1 MSFSEDDE
9 TKILIAG
16 LPGSGL
22 TTIKAV
28 VVDNLP
34 PKELKAVI
42 QKLDIGNVLR
52 DLLQRRTLLIRCG
65 GDKSIQDILS
75 RNNDPIYENVEAL
88 LFVIDITDQS
98 TFSIAKYWFDALV
111 KHLHKFSKDARI
123 FLLLNKVDLLSGR
136 PNIAEYIKATKS
148 LFITEGLDIYIHET
162 NIYDSSIFYAF
173 KNALN
178 KEHGKQISVKQYLSR
193 VIKDSSFEGLAV
205 YSKDGLPIYDA
216 GTLTPVVEI
225 AANVMLSTVSRI
237 SSELDQD
244 DEVSSTILQL
254 KKNTFM
260 IFKAID
266 KNSIFVGMSIIRP
279 KLGQMLVESDQIVE
293 VLQKAIQ

>member
-1 MSFSEDDE
+1 MSFSEDEE

-22 TTIKAV
+22 KTIKAV

-34 PKELKAVI
+34 PKELKEVV
-42 QKLDIGNVLR
+42 QKLDVGNALR

-65 GDKSIQDILS
+65 GDKSIQDIIS
-75 RNNDPIYENVEAL
+75 RDNDSIYEHVEAL
-88 LFVIDITDQS
+88 LFVIDINDQS
-98 TFSIAKYWFDALV
+98 NFSIAKYWFDTLV

-123 FLLLNKVDLLSGR
+123 FLLLNKIDLLSNKQ
-136 PNIAEYIKATKS
+136 NIAEYLNATKS
-148 LFITEGLDIYIHET
+148 LFTTDGLDIYIHET
-162 NIYDSSIFYAF
+162 SIYDASVFYAF
-173 KNALN
+173 KDALR
-178 KEHGKQISVKQYLSR
+178 KEFDNQISIKQYLSR
-193 VIKDSSFEGLAV
+193 VIKDSSFTALAV

-216 GTLTPVVEI
+216 GTLTPIVEI
-225 AANVMLSTVSRI
+225 AANIMLSTVGRI
-237 SSELDQD
+237 SGELDQD
-244 DEVSSTILQL
+244 DEVSSTILQM

-266 KNSIFVGMSIIRP
+266 KNSIFVGMSVRRP
-279 KLGQMLVESDQIVE
+279 KLGQMLVESDQIVD